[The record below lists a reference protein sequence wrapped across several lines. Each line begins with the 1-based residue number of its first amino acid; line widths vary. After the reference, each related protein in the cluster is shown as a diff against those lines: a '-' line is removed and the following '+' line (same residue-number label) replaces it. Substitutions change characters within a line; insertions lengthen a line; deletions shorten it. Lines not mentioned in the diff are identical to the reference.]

1 MRDDV
6 YLEESV
12 LEIPDSAA
20 QDRNFSLLLHVPCTL
35 LGPLIFQVL
44 LQGAVLG
51 VEVGNESDIVFQLI
65 YVMAQVVQL

>member
-1 MRDDV
+1 MRDAV

-20 QDRNFSLLLHVPCTL
+20 KGRNFSLLLHVPCAL

-51 VEVGNESDIVFQLI
+51 VEVRNESDIGFQFI
-65 YVMAQVVQL
+65 YVVAQVVQL